1 VHSVCVRGGL
11 GYGGGGAS
19 CKRIHIVFF
28 FVKSTASLP
37 VGVYLDPGSKN
48 EQIKN
53 DEVLHSIYSSH
64 PDDFLIVKISLD
76 NVAHYQKKIVN
87 VSPDDKTILNNFLK
101 KKILKA
107 SKKT

>member
-1 VHSVCVRGGL
+1 VKSGARYARVHSVCVRGGL

-53 DEVLHSIYSSH
+53 DVVLHSHIFISS
-64 PDDFLIVKISLD
+64 
-76 NVAHYQKKIVN
+76 
-87 VSPDDKTILNNFLK
+87 
-101 KKILKA
+101 
-107 SKKT
+107 